1 LHGGHVHQLQKHI
14 KAVTYHNL
22 EIVKTDK
29 GLKATVVFD
38 V

>member
-1 LHGGHVHQLQKHI
+1 LENHI

-22 EIVKTDK
+22 EIVKTK
-29 GLKATVVFD
+29 AGLAATVVFD